1 MAGIDYSPLGKAVQR
16 LKEGLAAL
24 GSEPEN
30 TLYRDAVI
38 QRFEFTYGLCAS
50 MLKRHL
56 EQTAPVVPEREITF
70 PALIRTASENGLLR
84 SGWDVWIEIRKA
96 RNLTSHVYNEET
108 ARQVVELI
116 PMFAEEADYLYRE
129 LERTVTPSGN

>member
-16 LKEGLAAL
+16 LKEGLEAL
-24 GSEPEN
+24 GREPEN

-50 MLKRHL
+50 MLERFL
-56 EQTAPVVPEREITF
+56 GQTAAVVPERDITF

-84 SGWDVWIEIRKA
+84 SGWDVWFDIRKA
-96 RNLTSHVYNEET
+96 RNLPSHVYNEET

-116 PMFAEEADYLYRE
+116 PLFAEEADYLYRE
-129 LERTVTPSGN
+129 LERTVPPSGN